1 MNDIKK
7 REPKETDQQEV
18 DKAILLIRD
27 LIVNNKEIEANI
39 WASAMLSLFVMGY
52 NYSGHS
58 YDEFVSD
65 IEQAKIHYKSWFEK

>member
-18 DKAILLIRD
+18 DKAILLLKDFIA
-27 LIVNNKEIEANI
+27 NNKQIEGNI
-39 WASAMLSLFVMGY
+39 WFSAMLSIFVLGY
-52 NYSGHS
+52 TYSGHS

-65 IEQAKIHYKSWFEK
+65 IEKAKIHYKSWFEK